1 MKKPLITTL
10 LAATVASAIL
20 AAPGDAAK
28 PAYSATCLVG
38 TGGLTTVTWVSG
50 TSSAHVVWRD
60 MTSNQVDETTVTV
73 TTHGPDSAVVDT
85 PPAMVAGWTANATF
99 SGRKLDTLA
108 VGVCTSA

>member
-20 AAPGDAAK
+20 AAPGGAGK
-28 PAYSATCLVG
+28 PAYSATCVP
-38 TGGLTTVTWVSG
+38 GGLTTVTWVSG

-60 MTSNQVDETTVTV
+60 ATSNQVDETTVTV

-85 PPAMVAGWTANATF
+85 PPAIVAGWTANATF